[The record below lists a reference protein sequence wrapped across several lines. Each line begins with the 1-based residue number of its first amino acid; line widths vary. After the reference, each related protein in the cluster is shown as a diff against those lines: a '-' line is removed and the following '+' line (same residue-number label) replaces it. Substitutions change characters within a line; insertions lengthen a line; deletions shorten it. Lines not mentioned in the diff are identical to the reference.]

1 MRSDQ
6 RQSWRKVAT
15 VLSVV
20 LFLSVVASC
29 QITNPKSF
37 ERLQLS
43 QIPTSQPSFSLSYG
57 TDRQQSLDV
66 YTPYGWNKNDSRP
79 VIVHVH
85 GGGWNGGQRADVS
98 ASMKTQLLRGWVVI
112 SVDYRLAPRV
122 SFPEPIRDID
132 RAIRFVRSQAAN
144 LGIDPKQ
151 LILSG
156 HSAGG
161 HLAMM
166 QAMGNA
172 QAVFVSPNLP
182 PELAAQSSRPSGVVA
197 LGAPMDLNAWAMD
210 GWEAIPNLLNLF
222 LNCPSKKTTTMNCSS
237 ERLATGSVNDLIDP
251 SDPPMYLGHGVDDP
265 IVGVE
270 QVFIISNLAIDQ
282 DMASKVKVDVV
293 DSGPKDARQ
302 HFPDMGL
309 NLNALNSFLDLAITG
324 QMG

>member
-1 MRSDQ
+1 
-6 RQSWRKVAT
+6 
-15 VLSVV
+15 
-20 LFLSVVASC
+20 
-29 QITNPKSF
+29 
-37 ERLQLS
+37 
-43 QIPTSQPSFSLSYG
+43 
-57 TDRQQSLDV
+57 
-66 YTPYGWNKNDSRP
+66 

-112 SVDYRLAPRV
+112 SVDYRLTPRV
-122 SFPEPIRDID
+122 RFPEPIRDID

-172 QAVFVSPNLP
+172 QEVFVSPDLP

-237 ERLATGSVNDLIDP
+237 ERLATASVNDFIDP

-270 QVFIISNLAIDQ
+270 QVFIISNIAIDQ
-282 DMASKVKVDVV
+282 GMASKVKVDVV

>member
-1 MRSDQ
+1 MRSIHHW
-6 RQSWRKVAT
+6 SWRKAARVVT
-15 VLSVV
+15 TV

-29 QITNPKSF
+29 QIINPKSF
-37 ERLQLS
+37 ERLKLS

-57 TDRQQSLDV
+57 IDTQQSLDV

-112 SVDYRLAPRV
+112 SVDYRLVPRV

-132 RAIRFVRSQAAN
+132 RAIRFVRSQASN

-182 PELAAQSSRPSGVVA
+182 TELVVQSSRPSAVVA
-197 LGAPMDLNAWAMD
+197 LGAPMDLNAWIND
-210 GWEAIPNLLNLF
+210 GWEEIPNLFNLF
-222 LNCPSKKTTTMNCSS
+222 LNCPSQKTTTMNCSS
-237 ERLATGSVNDLIDP
+237 ERLARASVNDLIDP

-270 QVFIISNLAIDQ
+270 QVFIISDIAIDQ
-282 DMASKVKVDVV
+282 GMASKVKVDVV

-302 HFPDMGL
+302 HYPDMGL
-309 NLNALNSFLDLAITG
+309 NLNALNSFLDSAITG

>member
-1 MRSDQ
+1 MRFDQ
-6 RQSWRKVAT
+6 QPWRKVVTAVST
-15 VLSVV
+15 ALC
-20 LFLSVVASC
+20 LIIIASC
-29 QITNPKSF
+29 QISNPKSF

-43 QIPTSQPSFSLSYG
+43 QIPMSQPSFSLPYG
-57 TDRQQSLDV
+57 TDKQQILDV
-66 YTPYGWNKNDSRP
+66 YTPYGWNKNDTRP

-112 SVDYRLAPRV
+112 SVDYRLTPMV
-122 SFPEPIRDID
+122 HFPEPIRDID

-161 HLAMM
+161 HLVMM

-172 QAVFVSPNLP
+172 REAFVSPDLP
-182 PELAAQSSRPSGVVA
+182 PELVAQSSRPSGVVA
-197 LGAPMDLNAWAMD
+197 LGAPMDLNAWVND
-210 GWEAIPNLLNLF
+210 GWEAIPNVLNLF
-222 LNCPSKKTTTMNCSS
+222 LKCPSKKTTTMNCSS
-237 ERLATGSVNDLIDP
+237 ERLSMASVNDLIDP
-251 SDPPMYLGHGVDDP
+251 SDPPMYLGHGADDP

-270 QVFIISNLAIDQ
+270 QVFIISNIAIDKG
-282 DMASKVKVDVV
+282 MAGKVTVDVV
-293 DSGPKDARQ
+293 DSGPMDARQ

-309 NLNALNSFLDLAITG
+309 NMKALHSFLDLAITG